1 MEFQKCSVNGVI
13 YGEGVTEAQ
22 RGAATRDGNT
32 AEMLNPEKLNEKLA
46 SLKQWMISIVVQGL
60 VSATRVADFGRTKI
74 GTGFKAGFLASESA
88 YLERDPCYLEYKA
101 ESPDEAA
108 LVAAARDVGFP
119 FINKWK
125 DGKERYKVLKV
136 LEFNSNPKPNGVLL
150 CGTPRVNL
158 SYSPRE
164 QTVSRDLEEEEY
176 LGWARRYDAA
186 VNAVEGR
193 DEEIERNKL
202 QTVIEIGYNL

>member
-1 MEFQKCSVNGVI
+1 MEFQKCSINGVI
-13 YGEGVTEAQ
+13 CGEGVTEAQ

-46 SLKQWMISIVVQGL
+46 SLKQRMISVVVQDSDLRQG
-60 VSATRVADFGRTKI
+60 SHQ
-74 GTGFKAGFLASESA
+74 KAHIIAFSRALAVCHTVLLDKPD
-88 YLERDPCYLEYKA
+88 LERNPCYLEYKA

-125 DGKERYKVLKV
+125 DGVDIEVIGQKERYKVLKV
-136 LEFNSNPKPNGVLL
+136 LEFNSNPKPNGALL
-150 CGTPRVNL
+150 CETPRVNL

-164 QTVSRDLEEEEY
+164 LTVSRDLEEEEY
-176 LGWARRYDAA
+176 LG
-186 VNAVEGR
+186 
-193 DEEIERNKL
+193 
-202 QTVIEIGYNL
+202 